1 MMAPPWRAS
10 YGVDAP
16 SVLLLLGVLA
26 VGYLAAALVVA
37 LFQQLRPS
45 LLLLLIGVVLA
56 GQFGLLLHATRRGK
70 FRVWAG
76 LLDDLELR
84 GDERLLD
91 MGCGRGAVLLAAARR
106 LPAGRAVGLD
116 VWCSADHCG
125 NTPATAEQNALA
137 ENVADRIELRTGDMT
152 RMPFPDGAFDVVVSS
167 LAIHNIR
174 SAEGRAAAVNEAC
187 RVLRPGGK
195 LVIVDIGKTR
205 EYRAV
210 LAANGATALT
220 FRPVGWRMWWGGP
233 WVPTHALTA
242 VAPG

>member
-1 MMAPPWRAS
+1 MIAPPWRAS

-37 LFQQLRPS
+37 LFQQPRPS
-45 LLLLLIGVVLA
+45 LLLLLIGIVLA
-56 GQFGLLLHATRRGK
+56 AQFGLFLHATLRGK

-84 GDERLLD
+84 GDEQLLD

-116 VWCSADHCG
+116 LWCSADHCG

-167 LAIHNIR
+167 LAIHTIR
-174 SAEGRAAAVNEAC
+174 TAQGRADAVREAC

-195 LVIVDIGKTR
+195 LVIVDIGDTR
-205 EYRAV
+205 QYRAT
-210 LAANGATALT
+210 LAGSGATGLT
-220 FRPVGWRMWWGGP
+220 HRTLGWRMWWGGP
-233 WVPTHALTA
+233 WVPTRALTA
-242 VAPG
+242 TAPG

>member
-1 MMAPPWRAS
+1 MKAPPWRAS

-56 GQFGLLLHATRRGK
+56 TQFGLFLHATRRGK
-70 FRVWAG
+70 FRVWAR

-84 GDERLLD
+84 GDEHLLD

-116 VWCSADHCG
+116 LWCSADHCG
-125 NTPATAEQNALA
+125 NTPATAERNALA

-152 RMPFPDGAFDVVVSS
+152 RMPFPDGVFDVVVSS
-167 LAIHNIR
+167 LAIHDIKT
-174 SAEGRAAAVNEAC
+174 AEGRASAVREAC

-195 LVIVDIGKTR
+195 LVIVDIGNTR
-205 EYRAV
+205 HYRAV
-210 LAANGATALT
+210 LAANGATDLT
-220 FRPVGWRMWWGGP
+220 HRPVGWRMWWGGP
-233 WVPTHALTA
+233 WVPTRALVAT
-242 VAPG
+242 APG